1 MRSVRAMGG
10 LVWVCALLLATVVAT
25 ADESCA
31 KTSLGAGVTIAESTA
46 IGAIVAKPDDFL
58 GKAVRIEG
66 EVTAVCEMRGCWM
79 ELAADGG
86 EAMRIK
92 VDDGDIVFPVAANG
106 KRAAAEGVVEAVEMD
121 RKGYVKSRKHE
132 AEETGV
138 AFDEAAVGDGPF
150 RIVRLKGTGAEVCF

>member
-1 MRSVRAMGG
+1 MRTTSGV
-10 LVWVCALLLATVVAT
+10 VWCCGLLLATAVA

-31 KTSLGAGVTIAESTA
+31 KTSLGAGVTIAEATA
-46 IGAIVAKPDDFL
+46 IASIAAEPDDYL

-66 EVTAVCEMRGCWM
+66 QVTAVCEMRGCWL

-86 EAMRIK
+86 ESLRVK
-92 VDDGDIVFPVAANG
+92 VKDGDIVFPMAAKG

-121 RKGYVKSRKHE
+121 RAGFVGFKRHE

-138 AFDEAAVGDGPF
+138 AFDESTIGDGPF
-150 RIVRLKGTGAEVCF
+150 RIVRLKGTGAEVCL